1 MPPVRQ
7 TQSNE
12 PLRSQQKDPPPAPET
27 SIDAV
32 TIYGEAEGSCFA
44 CAPKGMQLDEIIQA
58 VSAKNPT
65 PEGRWIIRPYRIF
78 VGGEKQGH
86 QCEIDSKCRH
96 WFVEVAA

>member
-1 MPPVRQ
+1 MPSVVQSQSSKPVRSRQEGSPPVA
-7 TQSNE
+7 E
-12 PLRSQQKDPPPAPET
+12 VDVG
-27 SIDAV
+27 AV

-44 CAPKGMQLDEIIQA
+44 CAPKGMHLNEIIEA
-58 VSAKNPT
+58 VSVKNPIT
-65 PEGRWIIRPYRIF
+65 DGRWIIRQYRIF